1 MGKRTVRMVGVV
13 VVTAALVMGAAA
25 AVAVSAPTVD
35 QRTDAADRGQAAEPA
50 WMRALRIRSEALNR
64 IYGLQGGERRPG
76 ARATVRGAET
86 SARRVAPA
94 RPPRAA
100 ETAWMRALRIRGE
113 ALNRAL
119 HGS

>member
-1 MGKRTVRMVGVV
+1 MGKRTVRIVGV
-13 VVTAALVMGAAA
+13 VVTAALVTGAAPA
-25 AVAVSAPTVD
+25 AAVSAPTVD
-35 QRTDAADRGQAAEPA
+35 QRTDAADRAQATEPA

-64 IYGLQGGERRPG
+64 IYGLEGGERRTG
-76 ARATVRGAET
+76 VRATVPGAAT

-100 ETAWMRALRIRGE
+100 EPAWMRALRIRGE
-113 ALNRAL
+113 ALNRTP